1 MFAAMRALVPVVF
14 HLLAGCHVVSTVE
27 VVRPG
32 KTEHVVQK
40 DRVSAGAPRVVVTE
54 AGLLRFVEPQI
65 CQTRDVIEQRATT
78 ETIEEPNIAAFVVG
92 IVATAA
98 GGVAFTAGAFE
109 EEPAGSPVFWSGTL
123 GLLLGLPLAIGP
135 WIGLDRSL
143 VLGRALPPLEKAGAP
158 EPCGDRP
165 LTGRSATISIDSA
178 DVRGRVSADGV
189 FSIPPLALLDAYAPQ
204 RFRPLE
210 VTAILEGEGGTSRTI
225 STVLEVG
232 RLAERAPH
240 YLKALEHH
248 DATIGR
254 FEIVPNLAA
263 GTLRVSLT
271 STSDGPAVRVVLPLQ
286 NSGPGEAWGVRGQLD
301 TPIRA
306 LDKRMI
312 YFGHIAKDEVMS
324 REVIIP
330 VAPDVA
336 SMLRGATIQ
345 VAVELRDGHG
355 TAPETLVKFD
365 GAVLIDAP
373 RP

>member
-1 MFAAMRALVPVVF
+1 MRALVPVV
-14 HLLAGCHVVSTVE
+14 LAGCHVVSTVE

-32 KTEHVVQK
+32 ATSHVIVR
-40 DRVSAGAPRVVVTE
+40 DSVTSGAPRVVVTD
-54 AGLLRFVEPQI
+54 AGLLRFIEPQI
-65 CQTRDVIEQRATT
+65 CQTRDSIEQRATT

-98 GGVAFTAGAFE
+98 GGVAFAAGAFE
-109 EEPAGSPVFWSGTL
+109 PEPTGSPVFWAGTL
-123 GLLLGLPLAIGP
+123 GLLLGLPLVIGP
-135 WIGLDRSL
+135 WIGLDREL
-143 VLGRALPPLEKAGAP
+143 VAGRTLAPIEQAGAP
-158 EPCGDRP
+158 EPCGERP
-165 LTGRSATISIDSA
+165 LTGRSATISINSA
-178 DVRGRVSADGV
+178 DVRGKVSADGV
-189 FSIPPLALLDAYAPQ
+189 FSIPPLALLDAYAPHE
-204 RFRPLE
+204 FRPLE
-210 VTAILEGEGGTSRTI
+210 VTAILEGEGGASRTI

-232 RLAERAPH
+232 RLGERAPH

-248 DATIGR
+248 DARIGR
-254 FEIVPNLAA
+254 FEIVPNLAP

-286 NSGPGEAWGVRGQLD
+286 NNGPGEAWGVRGQID

-306 LDKRMI
+306 LDKRML
-312 YFGHIAKDEVMS
+312 YFGHIAKGEVMS

-330 VAPDVA
+330 VGPDVA

-355 TAPETLVKFD
+355 TAPETPVKFN